1 MQRRTPL
8 TCSPTAL
15 WAPGRLGRPATAA
28 AFAVFPL
35 VGMACG
41 GIVNGGDGTT
51 DASGSGKDA
60 STDGS
65 LADAGAAQ
73 DATFDH
79 VGRDAGAIDSD
90 AGVSPMHGSGCP
102 DAGVITIEGDGLPQT
117 LRSNSTPPVFYFK
130 IPPTPWAQVYD
141 GQGLA
146 IGGSENPDGGA
157 ILRFDIEIAESP
169 DGGLTV
175 LGPDSVYSYAYYTR
189 QDGTL
194 FSPTSATAASI
205 TLTEVD
211 LPGGVVAG
219 SYTVTV
225 VDSEQADAA
234 SLSLSG
240 TFLTCRLRDFSGP
253 TPTPS
258 P

>member
-8 TCSPTAL
+8 TC
-15 WAPGRLGRPATAA
+15 WLGRPASAA
-28 AFAVFPL
+28 AFAVFS
-35 VGMACG
+35 VAATACG
-41 GIVNGGDGTT
+41 GIVNVGDGTT
-51 DASGSGKDA
+51 DAAGSGTDA

-65 LADAGAAQ
+65 FADAGAAP
-73 DATFDH
+73 DALDH
-79 VGRDAGAIDSD
+79 VGRDAVAISD
-90 AGVSPMHGSGCP
+90 ARVPPMHDSGCR
-102 DAGVITIEGDGLPQT
+102 DEGFITIEGDGLPLT

-130 IPPTPWAQVYD
+130 IPRTPWAQVYD

-157 ILRFDIEIAESP
+157 ILRFDIEITEGP
-169 DGGLTV
+169 DGGLTA
-175 LGPDSVYSYAYYTR
+175 LGGDSVYRYAYYTR

-194 FSPTSATAASI
+194 FSPTSSTAASI

-211 LPGGVVAG
+211 PPGGVVAG

-225 VDSEQADAA
+225 ASSEQADAA
-234 SLSLSG
+234 TLSLSG
-240 TFLTCRLRDFSGP
+240 TFLTCRLHDFSGP
-253 TPTPS
+253 TPP